1 MSRGLGH
8 IADRVAL
15 AVVRAAARQRET
27 ELQGIRQR
35 ARARETRD
43 QRPALRSIPGG
54 RLPGGPRA

>member
-8 IADRVAL
+8 IADRVSL

-27 ELQGIRQR
+27 EHQGIRQR
-35 ARARETRD
+35 ARAREARD

-54 RLPGGPRA
+54 KPRQGPRP